1 MEKDCIKIWDNCCK
15 LIKDNINSQSF
26 RTWFEPIKPLKLEKN
41 VLTIQV
47 PSQFF
52 YEWLEEH
59 YIGLLKKSIKKELG
73 SEGRLEYSIIMDN
86 STSNG
91 NKRAP
96 ISVIIPTTSSKDNES
111 QSVNLPATTGRNQN
125 ETPNP
130 FIIPGLRKVK
140 INNQLVDA
148 YSFDSFIEGDCN
160 RLARAAGLAI
170 SENPGKTPYNPLFIY
185 SNVGLGKTHLA
196 HAIGLRVRQLHPEK
210 TVLYISSEQF
220 YSQYIES
227 VKNFSTN
234 DFTAFYQMID
244 FLIVDDIH
252 FLNGKE
258 KTQDIFFHIFNSLHQ
273 NGKQLVITCDKPPVE
288 LQQMEQRIISRFIWG
303 LTTDLQLPDLETR
316 VAILQKRLYND
327 GIEMPDDVIELIAGS
342 ITSNVRELE
351 GAMISILAQSSLNKK
366 DITIDLARQ
375 MLERFM
381 KNTSKDISIS
391 YIQKVIGSYYNIPIA
406 QLNSKSRIREIVQA
420 RQLSMYF
427 AKKHTKA
434 SLASIGEHCGKKD
447 HATVL
452 HACRTISDLLVTDKT
467 FKSQVDEIE
476 KKIKLNQ

>member
-1 MEKDCIKIWDNCCK
+1 
-15 LIKDNINSQSF
+15 
-26 RTWFEPIKPLKLEKN
+26 
-41 VLTIQV
+41 
-47 PSQFF
+47 
-52 YEWLEEH
+52 
-59 YIGLLKKSIKKELG
+59 
-73 SEGRLEYSIIMDN
+73 
-86 STSNG
+86 
-91 NKRAP
+91 
-96 ISVIIPTTSSKDNES
+96 
-111 QSVNLPATTGRNQN
+111 
-125 ETPNP
+125 
-130 FIIPGLRKVK
+130 
-140 INNQLVDA
+140 
-148 YSFDSFIEGDCN
+148 
-160 RLARAAGLAI
+160 
-170 SENPGKTPYNPLFIY
+170 
-185 SNVGLGKTHLA
+185 
-196 HAIGLRVRQLHPEK
+196 
-210 TVLYISSEQF
+210 
-220 YSQYIES
+220 
-227 VKNFSTN
+227 
-234 DFTAFYQMID
+234 
-244 FLIVDDIH
+244 
-252 FLNGKE
+252 
-258 KTQDIFFHIFNSLHQ
+258 
-273 NGKQLVITCDKPPVE
+273 
-288 LQQMEQRIISRFIWG
+288 
-303 LTTDLQLPDLETR
+303 
-316 VAILQKRLYND
+316 
-327 GIEMPDDVIELIAGS
+327 MPDDVIELIAGS

>member
-288 LQQMEQRIISRFIWG
+288 LQQMEQRIISG
-303 LTTDLQLPDLETR
+303 LYG
-316 VAILQKRLYND
+316 V
-327 GIEMPDDVIELIAGS
+327 
-342 ITSNVRELE
+342 
-351 GAMISILAQSSLNKK
+351 
-366 DITIDLARQ
+366 
-375 MLERFM
+375 
-381 KNTSKDISIS
+381 
-391 YIQKVIGSYYNIPIA
+391 
-406 QLNSKSRIREIVQA
+406 
-420 RQLSMYF
+420 
-427 AKKHTKA
+427 
-434 SLASIGEHCGKKD
+434 
-447 HATVL
+447 
-452 HACRTISDLLVTDKT
+452 
-467 FKSQVDEIE
+467 
-476 KKIKLNQ
+476 